1 MKNFTYAVG
10 ILTSSVILVTSCA
23 NEQDSSR
30 RKKFFGPS
38 GMDEYTTVDVE
49 AASTAEDGM
58 FALAG
63 EAVQSMKLKV
73 SCDGVAE
80 EVVEDSQF
88 DLPVGAKNCKAK
100 LIAIKIGAK
109 KYVEPAAGSGFSHYL
124 KNDVGK
130 LVNEANPKE
139 VIYLKVKQQ
148 LPSPLT
154 ANASV
159 QYAYSAV
166 TQFDTI
172 DADNAAVEPEAKPQ
186 GVAAP
191 ELKVSKAFIGPHG
204 GLNVHIECTAAAGF
218 EGTTIDNL
226 KCGGADIKS
235 MKIGIEPQVE
245 GAVTKER
252 LAEITAKS
260 DQVEKFSVNGKSA
273 IYSLSAKVITLNFGK
288 LKDRKTQILVASRS
302 KDNVASYAY
311 GFIRLNGTNV
321 MNVSECPAQGAR
333 ANFVQ
338 DAVNLDASN
347 IGAWI
352 DTSNCWVWQRVI
364 TTKVKSKER
373 FKQCPALKAG
383 EKIQH
388 RTLPYFK
395 ELKAARER
403 NIHVLGKGVAP
414 GLGANIDQETFW
426 LAGGRVFDMK
436 DGSVREVKDIKAN
449 EEHHILC
456 VTKREK

>member
-63 EAVQSMKLKV
+63 ESVQSMKLKV
-73 SCDGVAE
+73 SCDGIAE

-100 LIAIKIGAK
+100 LIAIKIGTK
-109 KYVEPAAGSGFSHYL
+109 NYVEPATGSGFEHYL
-124 KNDVGK
+124 KNDIGK

-139 VIYLKVKQQ
+139 VIYLRVKEQ

-172 DADNAAVEPEAKPQ
+172 DADNAAIEPEAKPQ

-191 ELKVSKAFIGPHG
+191 EVKVSKAFIGPHG
-204 GLNVHIECTAAAGF
+204 GLNVHVECTAAAGF

-235 MKIGIEPQVE
+235 MKFAVEPQAE
-245 GAVTKER
+245 GVVTKER
-252 LAEITAKS
+252 LAEITAKAH
-260 DQVEKFSVNGKSA
+260 QVADFSKNSKSA
-273 IYSLSAKVITLNFGK
+273 MYSLSAKVITLNFGK

-302 KDNVASYAY
+302 QGNVASYSY
-311 GFIRLNGTNV
+311 GFIRLNGTKVLNIG
-321 MNVSECPAQGAR
+321 ECPAQGAQ
-333 ANFVQ
+333 ANFIQDGVQ
-338 DAVNLDASN
+338 LDSAN
-347 IGAWI
+347 VGLWR
-352 DTSNCWVWQRVI
+352 DTSNCWIWQRVI